1 MKAFHVALVL
11 LILAVSIMLAG
22 CSSAENKGTTA
33 KTGVVAGQPAMSIG
47 TGQGYSGVGPTGAQY
62 ANLTRFVQEASAYAK
77 EHGREAALR
86 EFNDVNGSF
95 IRGDLYVFAYDMNG
109 TTLAWPYRP
118 DMIGT
123 NRAGA
128 TDPNGVKHISRM
140 IQLAREGGGPVYYIT
155 GNPADNNRS
164 EFKIS
169 YIKPVDST
177 WFVGAGIY
185 LPEIPAQFSAAE
197 RDGLVARVKQA
208 REYAD
213 KNGAATAIKDFNDRN
228 GTFADGSRYIFAYGY
243 NGTTLALPFQPE
255 VIGTDRT
262 DFTDT
267 YGVKITEWEIAVA
280 KGGGGFVYVDYYNP
294 DTGAPGM
301 KLCYVLPVNDEWLV
315 GSGIYTGG
323 L

>member
-11 LILAVSIMLAG
+11 LILAVSVALAG
-22 CSSAENKGTTA
+22 CSSAEKNGTTA
-33 KTGVVAGQPAMSIG
+33 KTGVVAGQPAVPTG
-47 TGQGYSGVGPTGAQY
+47 TGQGYSGGGTIWAQY
-62 ANLTRFVQEASAYAK
+62 ANLSRFVGEASDYAK
-77 EHGREAALR
+77 ERGREAALR

-109 TTLAWPYRP
+109 TVLAWPYRP

-128 TDPNGVKHISRM
+128 TDPNGVKHIARM
-140 IQLAREGGGPVYYIT
+140 IELAREGGGPVYYIT
-155 GNPADNNRS
+155 ANPANNNRS
-164 EFKIS
+164 EFKLS

-185 LPEIPAQFSAAE
+185 LPEIPAQFSATE
-197 RDGLVARVKQA
+197 RDGLVARVNQA
-208 REYAD
+208 REYAEQ
-213 KNGAATAIKDFNDRN
+213 NGAAKAIKDFNDRN
-228 GTFADGSRYIFAYGY
+228 GTFAYGSRYIFAYGY

-280 KGGGGFVYVDYYNP
+280 KDGGGFVYVNYLNP
-294 DTGAPGM
+294 DTGKPGM
-301 KLCYVLPVNDEWLV
+301 KLCYVEPAGDSWFV
-315 GSGIYTGG
+315 GSGIYTDR